1 MLLMLDQNPHIL
13 YVDDDPGQLTAFRAA
28 FRRDATVFV
37 ANSAAKGLEI
47 LQTEDIDIII
57 TDQRMPG
64 ISGVDFLESIVNDY
78 PDLIKILIT
87 GYTDMQD
94 VVDAI
99 NKGKIYCYLNK
110 PWHEQE
116 LRVIIRNAYDMACTR
131 RLLKERNAQLQ
142 KTNNELEKFVY
153 SASHD
158 LRAPLMSIK
167 GIINFAKTQPQQQ
180 PEEYLNMIDK
190 SIDRLDVFVGNIINY
205 YQNVKYEIR
214 PSVLD
219 FDKIIRE
226 TWASFDYFQ
235 GKSKIQLKYHIEQD
249 ENFSTDEF
257 RFQVILNNLLLNAIK
272 YQNKNRP
279 DQFVSIDLKVAHK
292 NATLCIEDSGIGI
305 ETEHLGKIFNMFYRA
320 TQEKPGSGLGLYIA
334 KEAVE
339 KIGGEIEVSSI
350 IGQGTKFKIVI
361 PNQA

>member
-1 MLLMLDQNPHIL
+1 MLDPNPRIL
-13 YVDDDPGQLTAFRAA
+13 YVDDDPAQLTAFKAA
-28 FRRDATVFV
+28 FRRDATVFT
-37 ANSAAKGLEI
+37 AQSAEKGLE
-47 LQTEDIDIII
+47 LLKKENIDIIL

-64 ISGVDFLESIVNDY
+64 ISGVDFLESIASEY

-87 GYTDMQD
+87 GYTDLQD

-110 PWHEQE
+110 PWNEQE
-116 LRVIIRNAYDMACTR
+116 LRVILRNAYDMCCTR
-131 RLLKERNAQLQ
+131 RLLKERNAELQ

-167 GIINFAKTQPQQQ
+167 GIINFAKTQPQQD
-180 PEEYLNMIDK
+180 PAEYLTMIDK

-214 PSVLD
+214 PSMLD

-235 GKSKIQLKYHIEQD
+235 GKQEIRLKYNIDQKET
-249 ENFSTDEF
+249 FYTDEF

-272 YQNKNRP
+272 YQNKSRT

-292 NATLCIEDSGIGI
+292 NAVLCIEDSGIGI
-305 ETEHLGKIFNMFYRA
+305 EQEHLGKIFNMFYRA

-339 KIGGEIEVSSI
+339 KIGGEIEVSSV
-350 IGQGTKFKIVI
+350 IGKGTCFKIVI

>member
-1 MLLMLDQNPHIL
+1 MLDQNPQIL
-13 YVDDDPGQLTAFRAA
+13 YVDDDPGQLTAFKAA
-28 FRRDATVFV
+28 FRRDAKVFV
-37 ANSAAKGLEI
+37 AQSAEAGLLV
-47 LQTEDIDIII
+47 LQKEAIDIII

-64 ISGVDFLESIVNDY
+64 INGVDFLESIVGDY

-87 GYTDMQD
+87 GYSDMKD

-99 NKGKIYCYLNK
+99 NKGKIYCYLNM
-110 PWHEQE
+110 PWNEQE
-116 LRVIIRNAYDMACTR
+116 LRVIIRNAFEMACTR
-131 RLLKERNAQLQ
+131 RLLKERNIQLQ

-167 GIINFAKTQPQQQ
+167 GIINFSKTQPNTH
-180 PEEYLNMIDK
+180 PEDFLGMIEK

-214 PSVLD
+214 PSILD

-235 GKSKIQLKYHIEQD
+235 DKNKIELKYNIEQA
-249 ENFSTDEF
+249 EIFSTDEF

-272 YQNKNRP
+272 YQNKNRS
-279 DQFVSIDLKVAHK
+279 DQFVSIDLKVEHEH
-292 NATLCIEDSGIGI
+292 ATLSIEDSGIGI
-305 ETEHLGKIFNMFYRA
+305 ETEHLDKIFDMFYRA

-339 KIGGEIEVSSI
+339 KIGGEIEVSSV

>member
-1 MLLMLDQNPHIL
+1 MFDQTPRIL

-28 FRRDATVFV
+28 FRRDATVFTGK
-37 ANSAAKGLEI
+37 SAEEGLEI
-47 LQTEDIDIII
+47 LKREELDIIL

-64 ISGVDFLESIVNDY
+64 ITGVHFLESITSSY

-94 VVDAI
+94 VIDAI

-110 PWHEQE
+110 PWDEQN
-116 LRVIIRNAYDMACTR
+116 LRVILRNAFDMACTR
-131 RLLKERNAQLQ
+131 RLLKERNLQLQ

-167 GIINFAKTQPQQQ
+167 GIINFAKTQPNTTPQD
-180 PEEYLNMIDK
+180 YLAMIDK

-219 FDKIIRE
+219 FDKMIRE

-235 GKSKIQLKYHIEQD
+235 GKSNIQLKYCIDQQEA
-249 ENFSTDEF
+249 FSTDEF
-257 RFQVILNNLLLNAIK
+257 RFQVILNNILLNAIK
-272 YQNKNRP
+272 YQNKNRH
-279 DQFVSIDLKVAHK
+279 DQFVSIDLKVAQK

-305 ETEHLGKIFNMFYRA
+305 ESEHLDKIFNMFYRA

-339 KIGGEIEVSSI
+339 KIGGEIEVSSV
-350 IGQGTKFKIVI
+350 IGKGTKFKIVI